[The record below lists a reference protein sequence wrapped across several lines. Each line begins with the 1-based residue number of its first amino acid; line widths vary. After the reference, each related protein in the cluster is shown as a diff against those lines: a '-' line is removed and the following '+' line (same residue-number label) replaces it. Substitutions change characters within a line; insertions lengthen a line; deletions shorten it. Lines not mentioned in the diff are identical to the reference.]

1 MEFHLYEIVLE
12 NPVMWVKIQAS
23 CKSHWQ
29 ANAMLEARFGGTTNA
44 SPGPG
49 YLPQS
54 FSVPIRLSEYA
65 EWVMNWNAIEHQLPD
80 GWDDHEFRLVEGP
93 YPWCESL
100 SDGCVCYGMRGRLD
114 ATYVS
119 DFGLHDEEGR
129 RNRKSQNARALHHNK
144 EAEESFARQD
154 ESAREQARKRHEE
167 YLEEQRSTRQITSP
181 HRIKYV
187 SDMGLR
193 NLDEVSGE
201 AVRKVNGLTAG
212 GFYCQIDRKYHPYD
226 GQAKQRL
233 MSKAL
238 ALTWQP
244 SGPYWPQLSTCAP
257 CGGPGAPA
265 PSSSYPSGRISIPLP
280 DPNCAGSHPSPIH
293 RHLRLSRQ
301 ESFSKSHRLKPSAP
315 TCYPLYH
322 FWDRL
327 YCIDLV
333 WSAIID
339 SPPAQGKGPFYSCLG
354 HQQGACEAVSIE
366 LLRVEPGL
374 HPLLNNFIQ
383 ARAVSAGVMAQFVTA
398 CKGTP
403 PRGT

>member
-12 NPVMWVKIQAS
+12 NPVMWVNSQAS

-154 ESAREQARKRHEE
+154 ESTREQARKRHEE
-167 YLEEQRSTRQITSP
+167 YLEEQRPTRRITSP
-181 HRIKYV
+181 DRIKYV

-201 AVRKVNGLTAG
+201 VVSKVNGLTVG

-238 ALTWQP
+238 ALIASLIKKSQQERGAMIVAMDGILGLWLQRL
-244 SGPYWPQLSTCAP
+244 QNAVCAKRQVQERP
-257 CGGPGAPA
+257 TFLTSCT
-265 PSSSYPSGRISIPLP
+265 
-280 DPNCAGSHPSPIH
+280 NT
-293 RHLRLSRQ
+293 SR
-301 ESFSKSHRLKPSAP
+301 RTASA
-315 TCYPLYH
+315 T
-322 FWDRL
+322 
-327 YCIDLV
+327 
-333 WSAIID
+333 
-339 SPPAQGKGPFYSCLG
+339 G
-354 HQQGACEAVSIE
+354 HQ
-366 LLRVEPGL
+366 
-374 HPLLNNFIQ
+374 
-383 ARAVSAGVMAQFVTA
+383 TA
-398 CKGTP
+398 CAR
-403 PRGT
+403 PRYWL